1 MTVKPWPPSGL
12 GKPIATRSD
21 GSADMTSDPTT
32 ETTNRFFRALEHH
45 PMIMSGLIAAAL
57 GIMTGLGVFFLM
69 FLGARL
75 ARPLLERTAP
85 FELPVGTQCCNC
97 LAAAHG
103 KRPQGR
109 PPGESQRCL

>member
-1 MTVKPWPPSGL
+1 MGHQFRPGVAVLVPGGKASGAGSRCIVAGVVWSTPRAFRAMTVKPSPPSVP

-32 ETTNRFFRALEHH
+32 ETTNWFFRALEHH

-69 FLGARL
+69 FL
-75 ARPLLERTAP
+75 
-85 FELPVGTQCCNC
+85 
-97 LAAAHG
+97 
-103 KRPQGR
+103 
-109 PPGESQRCL
+109 